1 MFKPLTNLNA
11 NRARIAVLDA
21 QIPRLKALAHQLEN
35 DVSIRG
41 VTFGEEYRHAEGG
54 HSDPTGRAAV
64 QPLPEDV
71 QQLYQD
77 IRSMIIERQRVA
89 IWVDLAEQALAFLS
103 DRQRIIVQARAV
115 DGLAWDG
122 VIDAVYDQ
130 TGDLISD
137 KTCRANYNRAIEKIS
152 PFFTTAPLCESRHQA
167 CENAA
172 TKA

>member
-11 NRARIAVLDA
+11 NRARIAVLDT
-21 QIPRLKALAHQLEN
+21 QIRRLKALAHQLEN

-41 VTFGEEYRHAEGG
+41 VTFGEKCRHAEGG

-89 IWVDLAEQALAFLS
+89 VWVELAEQALAFLPE
-103 DRQRIIVQARAV
+103 RQRIIVQARIV
-115 DGLAWDG
+115 DGLSWEG
-122 VIDAVYDQ
+122 VVDALYDQ
-130 TGDLISD
+130 TGQLLSD
-137 KTCRANYNRAIEKIS
+137 KSCRANFKRAIAKIK
-152 PFFTTAPLCESRHQA
+152 PFFTVEDIGANFDGAQGHNS
-167 CENAA
+167 
-172 TKA
+172 

>member
-21 QIPRLKALAHQLEN
+21 QIPRLKALAHRLEN

-41 VTFGEEYRHAEGG
+41 VTLGEEYRHAEGG

-77 IRSMIIERQRVA
+77 IRSMIIERQRVT
-89 IWVDLAEQALAFLS
+89 IWVELAEQALAFLP
-103 DRQRIIVQARAV
+103 DRQRVIVQARAV
-115 DGLAWDG
+115 DGLSWEG
-122 VIDAVYDQ
+122 VVDALYDQ
-130 TGDLISD
+130 TGQLSTD
-137 KTCRANYNRAIEKIS
+137 KSCRANYKRAMEKIQ
-152 PFFTTAPLCESRHQA
+152 PFFITEHLGSFL
-167 CENAA
+167 
-172 TKA
+172 

>member
-21 QIPRLKALAHQLEN
+21 QIPRLKTLAHQLEN

-41 VTFGEEYRHAEGG
+41 VIFGEEYRHAEGG

-89 IWVDLAEQALAFLS
+89 VWVELAEQALAFLPE
-103 DRQRIIVQARAV
+103 RQRVIVQARAV
-115 DGLAWDG
+115 DGLSWEG
-122 VIDAVYDQ
+122 VVDALYDQ
-130 TGDLISD
+130 TGELLTD
-137 KTCRANYNRAIEKIS
+137 KSCRVNYKRAMEKIE
-152 PFFTTAPLCESRHQA
+152 PFFITDSVSTFL
-167 CENAA
+167 
-172 TKA
+172 